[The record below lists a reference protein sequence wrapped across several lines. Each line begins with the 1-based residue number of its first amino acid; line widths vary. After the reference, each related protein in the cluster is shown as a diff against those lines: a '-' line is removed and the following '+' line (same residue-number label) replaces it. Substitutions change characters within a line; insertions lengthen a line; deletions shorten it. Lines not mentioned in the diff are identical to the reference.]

1 MERSPRVRSYCGG
14 ERKESTVNDSL
25 VDQGLDL
32 VCETCQSEI
41 DFPDEL
47 ASEVG
52 ICRTC
57 GMAFLVEIPAQRSG
71 TRSG

>member
-1 MERSPRVRSYCGG
+1 MIRWSTRV
-14 ERKESTVNDSL
+14 STSCARPV
-25 VDQGLDL
+25 
-32 VCETCQSEI
+32 ESEI

-57 GMAFLVEIPAQRSG
+57 GMAFLVETPAQRSG
-71 TRSG
+71 TRSA